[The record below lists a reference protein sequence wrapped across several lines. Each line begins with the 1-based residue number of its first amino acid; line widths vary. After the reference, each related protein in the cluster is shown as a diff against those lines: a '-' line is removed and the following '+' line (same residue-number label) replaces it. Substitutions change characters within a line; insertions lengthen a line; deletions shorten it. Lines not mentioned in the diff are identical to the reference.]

1 MERKMKRLI
10 IASLML
16 MGLTLPAAAVPYC
29 TGSGVS
35 FSFGFAVG
43 EFSESEVNEFNLMRL
58 RQIGVD
64 ATAAEKWNGCIRA
77 FVRKPGGGEEMQFFD
92 PDSFA
97 RVY

>member
-1 MERKMKRLI
+1 MMKRLV
-10 IASLML
+10 AAGFVVLAL
-16 MGLTLPAAAVPYC
+16 PLPASAVPYC

-35 FSFGFAVG
+35 FSFGFSVG
-43 EFSESEVNEFNLMRL
+43 RFSESEVNEFNLMQL
-58 RQIGVD
+58 RRMGVD

-92 PDSFA
+92 PNTFQ